1 MAIETEAPHAARVT
15 DQAHRA
21 ASARAI
27 LVRHAQASFGADDYD
42 QLSARGE
49 RQAEL
54 LGAWI
59 AAHPELR
66 LQRLVRGTQRR
77 HAQTLDA
84 IARACAQAGRE
95 LPEVDVHADWNEFDH
110 VALFHAWAASHRDDA
125 RLSLL
130 ASEPGSAR
138 VRGLIGDV
146 FSAWR
151 DGSLDGA
158 MPERWKDFAARAQRA
173 LESLAH
179 TPGTNMV
186 VSSGGVIAR
195 CAQAALG
202 LDDGRTI
209 AMNLSIANSAI
220 SDFRR
225 HAHGWDLL
233 SWNGLPHLAAA
244 EHIALTS
251 HY

>member
-1 MAIETEAPHAARVT
+1 MTIEAQVGTARAPAPANL
-15 DQAHRA
+15 AEN
-21 ASARAI
+21 ARAI

-54 LGAWI
+54 LGAWV
-59 AAHPELR
+59 AAHPEWR

-84 IARACAQAGRE
+84 IARACARAGRA
-95 LPEVDVHADWNEFDH
+95 LPEVDVQADWNEFDH
-110 VALFHAWAASHRDDA
+110 VALFHAWSARHRDDV
-125 RLSLL
+125 RLPLL

-138 VRGLIGDV
+138 VRGLIGDI
-146 FSAWR
+146 FGAWR
-151 DGSLDGA
+151 DGTLDGA
-158 MPERWKDFAARAQRA
+158 MPESWPSFAARAQRA
-173 LESLAH
+173 FDGLAH
-179 TPGTNMV
+179 QPGTSLV

-202 LDDGRTI
+202 LDDARTI
-209 AMNLSIANSAI
+209 AMNLSIANSAVN
-220 SDFRR
+220 DFRR

-233 SWNGLPHLAAA
+233 SWNALPHLAAA
-244 EHIALTS
+244 EHIPLTS